1 MVADL
6 CGISPHHGIEP
17 MVIAYDPAAQGRQI
31 ALPGIA
37 QHHIDRR
44 SKNFS
49 ADLSKLLSD
58 EKVDVLHAQ
67 GHIAG
72 ALAAHAMKEVP
83 SIVTLHIALG
93 QGWRWLPSIVRGLRR
108 AQSVT
113 AVSDDLARR
122 FRPWSN
128 KPIMVVPPGIDL
140 RQYRPPGSRN
150 LCQPITLGIAARL
163 HPVKRHRDVF
173 EALRLLQDRGVP
185 CRLLV
190 AGQGPE
196 EVSLRSAAKGLN
208 VEFSG
213 DVSDIATWL
222 KRLDA
227 FVLPSDHEGTP
238 LALIEALATGLPCIA
253 TDVGG
258 VRNLLGDAG
267 VLIARRNPAAI
278 ASAVEQL
285 INQPGLRLQLRNAAL
300 ARAEHFSLAQRALPL
315 LGLYHR
321 LGAPSEARTG
331 VNGG

>member
-6 CGISPHHGIEP
+6 CAISHRHGIEP
-17 MVIAYDPAAQGRQI
+17 MVIAYDPAAQGRRI
-31 ALPGIA
+31 TLPGIA

-44 SKNFS
+44 SKSFS
-49 ADLSKLLSD
+49 ADLSKLLSG
-58 EKVDVLHAQ
+58 EKVDALHAQ

-72 ALAAHAMKEVP
+72 ALAAHVMKDLP

-93 QGWRWLPSIVRGLRR
+93 QGWRWLPSIVRGLRQ

-113 AVSDDLARR
+113 AVSDDLSRR

-128 KPIMVVPPGIDL
+128 KPITVVPPGINL
-140 RQYRPPGSRN
+140 RQYHPPENRDLSK
-150 LCQPITLGIAARL
+150 PITLGIAARL
-163 HPVKRHRDVF
+163 HPVKRHRDIF
-173 EALRLLQDRGVP
+173 DALKLLKDRGVP

-196 EVSLRSAAKGLN
+196 EANLRGAAEGLDI
-208 VEFSG
+208 EFHG

-267 VLIARRNPAAI
+267 LLVGRRKPTAI
-278 ASAVEQL
+278 ASSVQRL
-285 INQPGLRLQLRNAAL
+285 IDEPDLLLQLRNAAM
-300 ARAEHFSLAQRALPL
+300 ARAEHFSLDQRAPPIFEM
-315 LGLYHR
+315 YHSFK
-321 LGAPSEARTG
+321 L
-331 VNGG
+331 